1 MKTFALKRALITA
14 AASTALAMIVSGG
27 AFADDFV
34 YVNKHADISKLCG
47 AKSLRVALVD
57 GYGGNSWRKTA
68 FAELQDEASKCPNI
82 TDVQYTDAGGDAQ
95 AYNSAING
103 YTAQGYDIIVTFTDF
118 GDAAL
123 PAYRAATQAGVTMAP
138 YFNNLKGK
146 LGVDYS
152 VNPYEDAYSAGKIFA
167 EWIGKTVKEGNT
179 VFLGG
184 LPGSASSVTFLNGY
198 KEGLKAYP
206 GIKLLDDNFIV
217 TNWSPADAQKAVSG
231 LIAKYPKIDAIAS
244 DYGVTSLAA
253 VKAYQ
258 AAGLPVPAMAF
269 VATNNEYSCLYTD
282 AKTVG
287 KSWPQLALS
296 GTTADTRFA
305 LRAALA
311 SLNGIENTEPRAL
324 VAFPFADSEQGKD
337 PLCNKSF
344 PPDADLAS
352 SLPQDK
358 LQLLFAQ

>member
-1 MKTFALKRALITA
+1 MKINGVTRKIVLA
-14 AASTALAMIVSGG
+14 AASTALAAI
-27 AFADDFV
+27 AAETALADDFV
-34 YVNKHADISKLCG
+34 YVNKHADITKLCG
-47 AKSLRVALVD
+47 TKPLRVALVD

-68 FAELQDEASKCPNI
+68 LAELKDEASKCSNI
-82 TDVQYTDAGGDAQ
+82 TEVQYTDAGGDAQ
-95 AYNSAING
+95 TYNSAING
-103 YTAQGYDIIVTFTDF
+103 YTAQGFDIIVTYTDF

-138 YFNNLKGK
+138 YFINLKGK
-146 LGVDYS
+146 VGVDYS
-152 VNPYEDAYSAGKIFA
+152 VNPYEDAFRAGKMFG
-167 EWIGKTVKEGNT
+167 EWVGKSVGEGNT

-184 LPGSASSVTFLNGY
+184 LAGSASSVTFLNGY
-198 KEGLKAYP
+198 KEGLKDYP
-206 GIKLLDDNFIV
+206 KIKLLDEKFIV
-217 TNWSPADAQKAVSG
+217 TNWNPADAQKAVSG

-258 AAGLPVPAMAF
+258 AAGLPIPAMAF
-269 VATNNEYSCLYTD
+269 IATNNEYSCVYMD
-282 AKTVG
+282 AKSSG
-287 KSWPQLALS
+287 KAWKQLALS

-311 SLNGIENTEPRAL
+311 KLNGIANTEPRAL

-337 PLCNKSF
+337 PACNKDL
-344 PPDADLAS
+344 PPDADLGS

-358 LQLLFAQ
+358 LKALFAR